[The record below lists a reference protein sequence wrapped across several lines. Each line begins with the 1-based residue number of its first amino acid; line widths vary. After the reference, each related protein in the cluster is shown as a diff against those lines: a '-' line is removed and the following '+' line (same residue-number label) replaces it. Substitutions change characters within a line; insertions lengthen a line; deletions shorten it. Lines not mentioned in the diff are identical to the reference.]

1 MKERELQIIIA
12 PNGEVNLHIHGY
24 KGPSC
29 LEVIKQFEQIV
40 GRVKSYE
47 KSSAFYEPEEDVRFR
62 IDQQHQ

>member
-29 LEVIKQFEQIV
+29 LEVIKLFEQIV
-40 GRVKSYE
+40 GQVKSYE
-47 KSSAFYEPEEDVRFR
+47 KSSGFYEPEEEVRFR
-62 IDQQHQ
+62 IDQHQ